1 MLDFNKALSF
11 EKYVEK
17 QHDKYGDIQDKTYVN
32 TELSSNAKEKIKRLD
47 KVVHAAIFT
56 EGFCPDCIVTIPFV
70 QRLAEENSNLKVH
83 LFHRTDFEGF
93 LEKAVGCINIPAVIT
108 FTEDMDPKGAYVEMP
123 KELTEKLPIISNDE
137 RKVLVAEYRSGKYNN
152 LIEKDLLDIIL

>member
-1 MLDFNKALSF
+1 MLDFNKALNF
-11 EKYVEK
+11 EEYVKK

-70 QRLAEENSNLKVH
+70 QRLSEENSNLKVH

-93 LEKAVGCINIPAVIT
+93 LDKAVGCINIPAVIT

-123 KELTEKLPIISNDE
+123 KELVEKLPIISNNE
-137 RKVLVAEYRSGKYNN
+137 RKVLVAEYRSGKYND

>member
-11 EKYVEK
+11 EEYVEK

-47 KVVHAAIFT
+47 KVVHATIFT

-83 LFHRTDFEGF
+83 LFHRSDFEGF
-93 LEKAVGCINIPAVIT
+93 LDKAVGCINIPAVIT

-123 KELTEKLPIISNDE
+123 KELVEKLPIISNDE
-137 RKVLVAEYRSGKYNN
+137 RKVLVAEYRSGKYND

>member
-83 LFHRTDFEGF
+83 LFHRTGFEGF

-123 KELTEKLPIISNDE
+123 KELVEKLPIISNDE

>member
-11 EKYVEK
+11 EEYVKK

-56 EGFCPDCIVTIPFV
+56 EGFCPDCIVTIPFA

-123 KELTEKLPIISNDE
+123 KELVEKLPIISNNE
-137 RKVLVAEYRSGKYNN
+137 RKVLVAEYRSGKYND

>member
-1 MLDFNKALSF
+1 MLDFNKALNF
-11 EKYVEK
+11 EEYVEK

-70 QRLAEENSNLKVH
+70 QRLSEENSNLKVH
-83 LFHRTDFEGF
+83 LFHRSDFEGF

-123 KELTEKLPIISNDE
+123 KELVEKLPIISNNE
-137 RKVLVAEYRSGKYNN
+137 RKVLVAEYRSGKYND

>member
-11 EKYVEK
+11 EVYVKK

-70 QRLAEENSNLKVH
+70 QRLSEENSNLKVH

-123 KELTEKLPIISNDE
+123 KELVEKLPIISNDE
-137 RKVLVAEYRSGKYNN
+137 RKVLVAEYRSGKYND

>member
-1 MLDFNKALSF
+1 MLDFNKALNF
-11 EKYVEK
+11 EEYVEK
-17 QHDKYGDIQDKTYVN
+17 QHDKYGDIQDKTYTN
-32 TELSSNAKEKIKRLD
+32 TELSGNAKEKIKRLD

-123 KELTEKLPIISNDE
+123 KELVEKLPIISNDE

>member
-17 QHDKYGDIQDKTYVN
+17 QHDKYGNIQDKTYVN

-123 KELTEKLPIISNDE
+123 KELVEKLPIISNDE

>member
-1 MLDFNKALSF
+1 MLDFNKAVSF
-11 EKYVEK
+11 EEYVEK

-83 LFHRTDFEGF
+83 LFHRSDFEGF

-123 KELTEKLPIISNDE
+123 KELVEKLPIISNNE
-137 RKVLVAEYRSGKYNN
+137 RKVLVAEYRSGKYND